1 MYLIVTGTLVSSV
14 TVFVAGFLPTLI
26 TCSTGS
32 FVMFS
37 SDLSSPSALPFL
49 IAWVYL
55 VVFEPGCPLVTTS
68 LLPASR
74 VLSSIILTVNGISS
88 FTS

>member
-1 MYLIVTGTLVSSV
+1 MLSFVTL
-14 TVFVAGFLPTLI
+14 FVAGFLPTLI

-32 FVMFS
+32 VLFVS
-37 SDLSSPSALPFL
+37 SDFSSPSASPFL

-55 VVFEPGCPLVTTS
+55 VVFSPGLPWVTTS

-74 VLSSIILTVNGISS
+74 VSSSIILTVNGIFSV
-88 FTS
+88 TSWENSPV